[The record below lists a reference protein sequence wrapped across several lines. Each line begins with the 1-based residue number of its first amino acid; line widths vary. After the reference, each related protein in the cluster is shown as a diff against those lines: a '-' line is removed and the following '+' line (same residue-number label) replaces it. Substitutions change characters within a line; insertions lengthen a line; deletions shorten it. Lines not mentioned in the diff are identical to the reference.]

1 MSELK
6 RTQLYDVH
14 VAAGATM
21 VDFGGWEMP
30 IQYPSGIIAEHLYTR
45 QVCSLFEVSHRGR
58 LLIEGPQRKEFLQHV
73 LTSNVSA
80 LDLNMAQYCIIP
92 NENGGAVDDAYLY
105 LFQEDNYLL
114 VVNAANID
122 KDLEHLN
129 RALAGFDCTIT
140 NISDQWASIA
150 VQGPKSK
157 EMLMT
162 LTGGVSPTKEPTKNS
177 LGTVSLEGH
186 QARIAKTGYTGEP
199 LGYEVYVRSEDAVWL
214 WNRLVELG
222 ARPAGLGARDTL
234 RMEASFPLY
243 GHEMGTAPDGSE
255 IPIFAVPL
263 AKFAVS
269 FSAQKGEFI
278 GRAALERQHRAFVRY
293 MDRDFSDLSPL
304 PRRIAPIALLD
315 RGVMRAGME
324 IYRGDKLVG
333 WVTSGTMVP
342 YFKTQGQGLSTVIL
356 EASGKRAIGLCYIDS
371 DVLVDDTVEV
381 DIRGKRLKAVI
392 PARHMSVGAPPFAR
406 PLLYGEQ
413 EEVRTVAGG
422 DRTGKA
428 LTLLHKAIE
437 NHVWR
442 QEQCVNLI
450 PSENTPSRAVRLL
463 SGSDPACRYAEHK
476 KILAFYEKEV
486 FYYQGTKFIDQVER
500 MLAEEM
506 RAYFGCTEVETRTL
520 SGQMSNMAVFSA
532 LMDWKNRFDRKNE
545 AKRLGYVMNNHII
558 KGGHLSAQ
566 PMGALHDYI
575 AIDPVT
581 EKPAVVNFP
590 VCRDNPYKMDVEETK
605 KLLDRYRPE
614 LIIFGKSMVL
624 HKEPVAQ
631 IRQFVDEQKIPT
643 TIMYDMAHVL
653 GLIGDH
659 FQNPFQ
665 EGAEIVTGS
674 THKTFFGP
682 QRGVIGVNYKE
693 EDLKY
698 GLWKTIE
705 SRTFPGSVSNHHL
718 GTQLG
723 MLMAAYEM
731 NQFRDAYQSAII
743 RNAKS
748 FARSLKSYGLD
759 VVGDPAIDYT
769 ETHQVIVSVGY
780 GEGAEIAERL
790 EQNNVIVNY
799 QATPDEE
806 GFTASGA
813 LRMGVSEMTRFGFEE
828 KDFDQL
834 ASLMADCILRGRE
847 IKADVEQLRARHTEM
862 RYCFDDAA
870 INDALEQLAGK
881 LDI

>member
-6 RTQLYDVH
+6 RTQLYDIH
-14 VAAGATM
+14 VAAGAEL

-45 QVCSLFEVSHRGR
+45 QVCSMFDVSHMGR
-58 LLIEGPQRKEFLQHV
+58 LLIEGPDRRKFLQHV
-73 LTSNVSA
+73 LTSNVAA
-80 LDLNMAQYCIIP
+80 LDVNLAQYCIIP

-105 LFQEDNYLL
+105 MFEEDNYLL
-114 VVNAANID
+114 VVNAANTE
-122 KDLEHLN
+122 KDLVHL
-129 RALAGFDCTIT
+129 RKALEGFDCTIT
-140 NISDQWASIA
+140 DISKGWAAIA

-157 EMLMT
+157 EMLT
-162 LTGGVSPTKEPTKNS
+162 ALNGGAQLTEPMKNA
-177 LGTVSLEGH
+177 LGSVSLEGH
-186 QARIAKTGYTGEP
+186 YARVAKTGYTGEP
-199 LGYEVYVRSEDAVWL
+199 LGYEVYVHSEDAEWL

-234 RMEASFPLY
+234 RLEAALPLY
-243 GHEMGTAPDGSE
+243 GHEMGNAPDGSE

-263 AKFAVS
+263 SKFAVS
-269 FSAQKGEFI
+269 FAAEKGDFI
-278 GRAALERQHRAFVRY
+278 GRKALEKQHSYFVKY
-293 MDRDFSDLSPL
+293 MDRDFSDMSGL
-304 PRRIAPIALLD
+304 PRKIAPIALLD

-324 IYRGDKLVG
+324 IYQGDKLVG

-342 YFKTQGQGLSTVIL
+342 YFKTEGEGLSTVIL
-356 EASGKRAIGLCYIDS
+356 EASGKRAVGLCYIDN
-371 DVLVDDTVEV
+371 DILEDDTVEV
-381 DIRGKRLKAVI
+381 DVRGKRLKAVI

-406 PLLYGEQ
+406 PLLYGE
-413 EEVRTVAGG
+413 EEDAHGVGSG
-422 DRTGKA
+422 DRAPKA
-428 LTLLHKAIE
+428 LELLKKALE
-437 NHVWR
+437 NHEWR
-442 QEQCVNLI
+442 QEQCINLI

-476 KILAFYEKEV
+476 KILAFYDKEV
-486 FYYQGTKFIDQVER
+486 FYYQGTKFIDEVER
-500 MLAEEM
+500 LLVEEM

-532 LMDWKNRFDRKNE
+532 LMDWKNRVDRKSE

-575 AIDPVT
+575 AIDAVT

-590 VCRDNPYKMDVEETK
+590 VCADNPYKMDVEETK
-605 KLLDRYRPE
+605 KLIDRYRPE
-614 LIIFGKSMVL
+614 LIVFGKSMVL
-624 HKEPVAQ
+624 HKEPVAE
-631 IRQFVDEQKIPT
+631 IRRFVDEQNIPT

-659 FQNPFQ
+659 FQNPFA

-682 QRGVIGVNYKE
+682 QRGVIGVNYRE
-693 EDLKY
+693 DDLKY
-698 GLWKTIE
+698 VLWKTIE

-731 NQFRDAYQSAII
+731 NQFRDVYQKAVID
-743 RNAKS
+743 NAKS
-748 FARSLKSYGLD
+748 FARSLKAHGLD
-759 VVGDPAIDYT
+759 VAGDPAIGYT
-769 ETHQVIVSVGY
+769 ETHQVVVSVGY
-780 GEGAEIAERL
+780 GEGPNIAERL
-790 EQNNVIVNY
+790 ERNNIVVNY

-813 LRMGVSEMTRFGFEE
+813 LRMGVSEMTRFGFEAA
-828 KDFDQL
+828 DFDRL
-834 ASLMADCILRGRE
+834 AGLMADCILRG
-847 IKADVEQLRARHTEM
+847 KDVKEDVKKLRSEHLEM
-862 RYCFDDAA
+862 RYCFDDAE
-870 INDALEQLAGK
+870 IDEALEQLAAK
-881 LDI
+881 LV